1 MEKDSKT
8 KSIRNSGNPVLK
20 LLQMSVSGEKTMV
33 VMNPRSV
40 RRTLLPKHTSLWTDG
55 SCGLL
60 AMQLDLFSVKSN
72 MRRPQ
77 FCSALLPS
85 AFHPTRHLPTPFSV
99 DPYAGPVPLDD
110 KLASRCG
117 YVLSEDVWGNPIF
130 RASVLGCHVAN
141 EADEL
146 FSLTV
151 NIKVSSFASMRAAV
165 TYTYPMYCSY
175 SSWASREI
183 VCEENYM
190 EVKVFHYRLSHIQ
203 ALCQAT
209 STNSHQTLVLCHTLA
224 THTAIQHRVQLQM
237 LINNTFICLRWYNM
251 RAFYKIL
258 GVFDLMQFISLLQ
271 TQNVAYQVWQ
281 LMFVS
286 PSGRKRILVSDAAKL
301 GYSFNNTLSRVYL
314 RAPYHSNESEVSVV
328 SGVDMNMIT
337 STSMYRQ
344 RWLLLLID
352 MTVSCPLGKVFF
364 LAYQKLLP
372 KELVRNSPISHVT
385 YSVREEV
392 CKLPFEQHEL
402 RVHGLSPGQTLKGAL
417 VERSQ
422 GKQPLQR
429 EGSLVTQLH
438 GSTDGTS
445 FTDTALTWTVP
456 SVIPTLVLQESTFL
470 SKAILMGVDGQH
482 IVNPDKNNY
491 VLEHNK
497 THIGITI
504 PIGAEGGKLK
514 SSVSGGVY
522 GIIYSIDLFLEHTWT
537 DADWQTTKYT
547 VIKSITTPFMP
558 QIPTVINNT
567 LPEEKIFNVAFGH
580 FLPDV
585 SLVAITI
592 GNVPFTLREAQH
604 RGYKIYETPF
614 SNGTKEFILEVSFDD
629 PYVLKEYVNRNETK
643 YTLLVNY
650 TISVGPEMILYYHS
664 AEVEC
669 VIADLEIPE
678 AAGYCD
684 EENLYLAIPGF
695 GLHQYWNLYL
705 GTKLLNR
712 HTARANGYLAA
723 TNATH
728 LILQIP
734 LFAVG
739 VIYEEVSFQ
748 KIKARFDV
756 ALRKVRT
763 METLQT
769 FSVSCNFNSPAFIL
783 CYPDGTVII
792 SAEMKTVPGI
802 DMSRTQLR
810 DSSCKPK
817 EYNKGHAFFKFHVT
831 TCGTSVRFEGDH
843 IVYENEISFEK
854 ETLPGQS
861 QPTITRDPD
870 YRLTVLCYY
879 RAKETVMLGA
889 FITEPSASHPSG
901 TGTIVPRT
909 NSAGRQS
916 SSHILELLLFFNMCE
931 INGSEYVAEFCS
943 VAASSRVRHPSH
955 FKRLAI
961 RTLTHRL
968 EQVYVHCSVAVC
980 SAANTLPGIPCGGQ
994 CSPSTER
1001 KAFPGH
1007 HSAHLQGYVVAGPVW
1022 IVEPDLR

>member
-1 MEKDSKT
+1 MEAVSYSLCRVWMLFLLFCVGQERQIAPPGLVQSSCHSRIFWMKL
-8 KSIRNSGNPVLK
+8 NK
-20 LLQMSVSGEKTMV
+20 LLLQGKFF
-33 VMNPRSV
+33 
-40 RRTLLPKHTSLWTDG
+40 
-55 SCGLL
+55 
-60 AMQLDLFSVKSN
+60 QLEIN
-72 MRRPQ
+72 
-77 FCSALLPS
+77 
-85 AFHPTRHLPTPFSV
+85 
-99 DPYAGPVPLDD
+99 DPYAGPVLLDD

-117 YVLSEDVWGNPIF
+117 YVLSEDVWGNPVF

-151 NIKVSSFASMRAAV
+151 NIKISSFASMRAAV

-190 EVKVFHYRLSHIQ
+190 EVSVKTDVPAVSNDYTVAWMS
-203 ALCQAT
+203 ALPE
-209 STNSHQTLVLCHTLA
+209 
-224 THTAIQHRVQLQM
+224 
-237 LINNTFICLRWYNM
+237 
-251 RAFYKIL
+251 
-258 GVFDLMQFISLLQ
+258 

-286 PSGRKRILVSDAAKL
+286 PSGRKRILVSDAARL

-314 RAPYHSNESEVSVV
+314 RAPYHSNESEISVV
-328 SGVDMNMIT
+328 GGVDMNMIT

-352 MTVSCPLGKVFF
+352 MTVSCPL
-364 LAYQKLLP
+364 
-372 KELVRNSPISHVT
+372 
-385 YSVREEV
+385 
-392 CKLPFEQHEL
+392 
-402 RVHGLSPGQTLKGAL
+402 
-417 VERSQ
+417 
-422 GKQPLQR
+422 
-429 EGSLVTQLH
+429 
-438 GSTDGTS
+438 DGTS
-445 FTDTALTWTVP
+445 FTDTTLTWTVP
-456 SVIPTLVLQESTFL
+456 SVIPTLVLQESTFF
-470 SKAILMGVDGQH
+470 SKTILMGVDGQH
-482 IVNPDKNNY
+482 IVNPDRNNY
-491 VLEHNK
+491 LLEHNK
-497 THIGITI
+497 THIEITI

-514 SSVSGGVY
+514 SSVCGGVY

-592 GNVPFTLREAQH
+592 GNVPFTLREAQRH
-604 RGYKIYETPF
+604 GYNIYETPF

-629 PYVLKEYVNRNETK
+629 PYILKEYVNRNETK

-650 TISVGPEMILYYHS
+650 TISVGPEMIPYYHS

-669 VIADLEIPE
+669 VIADIEIPE
-678 AAGYCD
+678 AIGYCD
-684 EENLYLAIPGF
+684 EENLYLVIPVF

-712 HTARANGYLAA
+712 HTALTNGYLAT

-739 VIYEEVSFQ
+739 VIYEEVSLQ

-769 FSVSCNFNSPAFIL
+769 FSVSCNFNSPEFIL

-792 SAEMKTVPGI
+792 SAQMKTVPGI

-817 EYNKGHAFFKFHVT
+817 DYNKGHAFFKFHVT

-843 IVYENEISFEK
+843 IVYENEISYEK

-889 FITEPSASHPSG
+889 FISKPSASHPSG
-901 TGTIVPRT
+901 SGTVVPRS
-909 NSAGRQS
+909 NSAVHRRIRQALNVVS
-916 SSHILELLLFFNMCE
+916 RVSKSESFMDFYEPNVAILKRPTEPVFLEVELKDESPDAELYLDNCWVTGSLDFNSTPRCE

-955 FKRLAI
+955 FKRLAV

-980 SAANTLPGIPCGGQ
+980 SAANTLPGVPCRGQ

-1001 KAFPGH
+1001 NAFPGH
-1007 HSAHLQGYVVAGPVW
+1007 SSAHLQGYVLAGPVW

>member
-1 MEKDSKT
+1 MEAVGYSLCRIWMLFLLFCVGQERQMAPPGLVQSSCRSRIFWMKL
-8 KSIRNSGNPVLK
+8 NK
-20 LLQMSVSGEKTMV
+20 LLLQGKFF
-33 VMNPRSV
+33 
-40 RRTLLPKHTSLWTDG
+40 
-55 SCGLL
+55 
-60 AMQLDLFSVKSN
+60 QLEIN
-72 MRRPQ
+72 
-77 FCSALLPS
+77 
-85 AFHPTRHLPTPFSV
+85 
-99 DPYAGPVPLDD
+99 DPYAGPVLLDD

-117 YVLSEDVWGNPIF
+117 YVLSEDVWGNPVF
-130 RASVLGCHVAN
+130 RASVLSCHVAN

-190 EVKVFHYRLSHIQ
+190 EVSVKTDVPAVSNDYTVAWMS
-203 ALCQAT
+203 ALPE
-209 STNSHQTLVLCHTLA
+209 
-224 THTAIQHRVQLQM
+224 
-237 LINNTFICLRWYNM
+237 
-251 RAFYKIL
+251 
-258 GVFDLMQFISLLQ
+258 

-314 RAPYHSNESEVSVV
+314 RAPYHSNESEISVV
-328 SGVDMNMIT
+328 GGVDMNMIT

-352 MTVSCPLGKVFF
+352 MTVSCPL
-364 LAYQKLLP
+364 
-372 KELVRNSPISHVT
+372 
-385 YSVREEV
+385 
-392 CKLPFEQHEL
+392 
-402 RVHGLSPGQTLKGAL
+402 
-417 VERSQ
+417 
-422 GKQPLQR
+422 
-429 EGSLVTQLH
+429 
-438 GSTDGTS
+438 DGTS
-445 FTDTALTWTVP
+445 FTDTTLTWTVP
-456 SVIPTLVLQESTFL
+456 SIIPTLVLQESTFL
-470 SKAILMGVDGQH
+470 SKTILMGVDGQY

-491 VLEHNK
+491 LLEHNK
-497 THIGITI
+497 THIGVTI

-592 GNVPFTLREAQH
+592 GNVPFTLREAQQH
-604 RGYKIYETPF
+604 GYKIYETPF

-650 TISVGPEMILYYHS
+650 TISVGPEMIPYYHS

-669 VIADLEIPE
+669 VIADIEIPE
-678 AAGYCD
+678 AVGYCD
-684 EENLYLAIPGF
+684 EENLYLIIPGF

-712 HTARANGYLAA
+712 HTAHTNGYLTA

-783 CYPDGTVII
+783 CYPDGTVIL
-792 SAEMKTVPGI
+792 SAQMKTVPGI

-817 EYNKGHAFFKFHVT
+817 EYNKEHAFFKFHVT

-843 IVYENEISFEK
+843 IVYENEISYEK
-854 ETLPGQS
+854 EILPGQS
-861 QPTITRDPD
+861 QSTITRDPD
-870 YRLTVLCYY
+870 YSLTVLCYY

-889 FITEPSASHPSG
+889 FISKPSASHPSG
-901 TGTIVPRT
+901 SGTIVPRS
-909 NSAGRQS
+909 NSAVHRRIRQALNVVS
-916 SSHILELLLFFNMCE
+916 RVSKSESFVDFYEPDVAILKRPTEPVFLEVELKDESPDAELYLDNCWVAGSLDFNSTPRCE

-955 FKRLAI
+955 FKRLAV

-968 EQVYVHCSVAVC
+968 KQVYVHCSVAVC
-980 SAANTLPGIPCGGQ
+980 SAANTLPGIPCRGQ

-1001 KAFPGH
+1001 NAFPGH
-1007 HSAHLQGYVVAGPVW
+1007 NSAHLHGYVLAGPVW
-1022 IVEPDLR
+1022 IVESDLR